1 MFINKWLVEH
11 KINFVPQYSHDKI
24 ILSSGR
30 RPLFDFAIFDEN
42 NNLLCLIEYQGKQH
56 YFSGQGWNY
65 EENHLEIVRRDNEK
79 RNQCSLLGIKLIG
92 TIGKV
97 NTLVDDVTQKVKTLD
112 KVFELV
118 DLATDRVGMIADV
131 TVNFITSGFKK
142 VFGILN
148 KSKKEETIDE

>member
-1 MFINKWLVEH
+1 MLEVLPIIVYILLIVLLV
-11 KINFVPQYSHDKI
+11 VTI
-24 ILSSGR
+24 I
-30 RPLFDFAIFDEN
+30 
-42 NNLLCLIEYQGKQH
+42 
-56 YFSGQGWNY
+56 
-65 EENHLEIVRRDNEK
+65 
-79 RNQCSLLGIKLIG
+79 LGIKLIG
-92 TIGKV
+92 TIDKV